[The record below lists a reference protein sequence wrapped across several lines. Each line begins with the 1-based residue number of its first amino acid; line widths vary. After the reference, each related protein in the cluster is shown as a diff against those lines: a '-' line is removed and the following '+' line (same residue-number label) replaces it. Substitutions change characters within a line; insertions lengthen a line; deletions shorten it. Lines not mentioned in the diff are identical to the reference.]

1 MKSMRYYI
9 PTVVTLGL
17 AAAALWHGPI
27 AQLDHYHDFA
37 DQQTLLGIPHF
48 GDVVSNIGF
57 ALLALIGWI
66 NLAPARNEAALRD
79 SWPGYRLFLIGLCL
93 TAFGSTY
100 YHLAPDNSRL
110 VWDRLPIALACGGL
124 LSGVWSDVRQKR
136 CNLLSAILGLLAI
149 FSVAWWHYTEQS
161 SAGDLRPYLL
171 LQVLPIILIPL
182 WQWLY
187 DRSKTERISF
197 AWALVLYVVA
207 KVAEVNDHQIAAWLG
222 GGLTGHTLKHL
233 LATLAAA
240 TIVMRLVHRLPDD
253 GPSTASRHRLCRGIA
268 SSGLVC

>member
-57 ALLALIGWI
+57 ALVAIIGWI

-79 SWPGYRLFLIGLCL
+79 SWPGYRLFLIGLLL

-136 CNLLSAILGLLAI
+136 
-149 FSVAWWHYTEQS
+149 
-161 SAGDLRPYLL
+161 
-171 LQVLPIILIPL
+171 
-182 WQWLY
+182 
-187 DRSKTERISF
+187 
-197 AWALVLYVVA
+197 
-207 KVAEVNDHQIAAWLG
+207 
-222 GGLTGHTLKHL
+222 
-233 LATLAAA
+233 
-240 TIVMRLVHRLPDD
+240 
-253 GPSTASRHRLCRGIA
+253 
-268 SSGLVC
+268 